1 MELLRRRGRR
11 SQKNMVT
18 DIKIPELG
26 ENIESAEVLTVLV
39 QAGQK
44 IEKDQ
49 PLIELE
55 TDKATAEVPSEASGT
70 VKEVLVK
77 AGQSVKV
84 GETILRLES
93 ADEKPDARSSEPERE
108 APRASAPSRV
118 SEPAEETIVP
128 SRTTADKTMDD
139 ENGRA
144 ASAKAP
150 SKPARP
156 KRAPARSAAPKKPA
170 PEPLRLVDTP
180 PQEEEAE
187 EDVAMPPELGQ
198 PAPAAPSVRRLA
210 RELGI
215 DIQQVPPSRGGRITE
230 EDVKSYARRLIA
242 GAQVH
247 EAPDLSMVRPGIPEL
262 PDFSA
267 WGEVEREHANKI
279 RRVTA
284 ETVSLSWNVIPH
296 VTQFDRADITEV
308 ESWRKRMHE
317 RSDASGAKITIT
329 AITVKV
335 LAAAL
340 KVFPKF
346 NSSYDA
352 RTEEIVYKK
361 YVNVGVAV
369 DTEHGL
375 LVPVI
380 HDADTKNI
388 LTIATELTDL
398 AERARARKVQ
408 TDELQ
413 GSNINLSNLGG
424 LGTTYFSP
432 IVTWPH
438 VAVIGL
444 GRASLEPV
452 YLDGTFTPRL
462 ILPLSISYD
471 HRVIDGAE
479 AARFLRWMAEAFAE
493 PMQLALEG

>member
-1 MELLRRRGRR
+1 MMTE
-11 SQKNMVT
+11 
-18 DIKIPELG
+18 IKIPELG
-26 ENIESAEVLTVLV
+26 ENIESAEVLSVLV

-93 ADEKPDARSSEPERE
+93 ADEAPARERSET
-108 APRASAPSRV
+108 PSRA
-118 SEPAEETIVP
+118 SEPARDTSRRPESSRTSEPSDETIVP
-128 SRTTADKTMDD
+128 SPAAAEQTLDD
-139 ENGRA
+139 ENGA
-144 ASAKAP
+144 TSKAP
-150 SKPARP
+150 SKPTRA
-156 KRAPARSAAPKKPA
+156 KRAPSRSSAPKPKPA

-180 PQEEEAE
+180 RAEED
-187 EDVAMPPELGQ
+187 EDVAMPPELGE

-215 DIQQVPPSRGGRITE
+215 DIQQVPPGRAGRITE
-230 EDVKSYARRLIA
+230 DDVKSYARRLIA
-242 GAQVH
+242 GAQ
-247 EAPDLSMVRPGIPEL
+247 EQEEPSLSVVRPGIPDL

-267 WGEVEREHANKI
+267 WGDTEREHASKI

-284 ETVSLSWNVIPH
+284 EAMSLSWNVIPH

-317 RSDASGAKITIT
+317 RADASGGKVTIT

-369 DTEHGL
+369 DTDHGL

-388 LTIATELTDL
+388 LAIAGELTDL
-398 AERARARKVQ
+398 AERARTRKIQ
-408 TDELQ
+408 ADELQ

-452 YLDGTFTPRL
+452 HLDGVFTPRL

>member
-1 MELLRRRGRR
+1 
-11 SQKNMVT
+11 MVT
-18 DIKIPELG
+18 EIKIPELG
-26 ENIESAEVLTVLV
+26 ENIESAEVLSVLV
-39 QAGQK
+39 KAGQK

-93 ADEKPDARSSEPERE
+93 AEEGGTSQAVESVPEPEPE
-108 APRASAPSRV
+108 V
-118 SEPAEETIVP
+118 VVP
-128 SRTTADKTMDD
+128 SRHAATAAEEDD
-139 ENGRA
+139 G
-144 ASAKAP
+144 ASTP
-150 SKPARP
+150 PPPRSERPA
-156 KRAPARSAAPKKPA
+156 KRAPARRTESKPKPPRPA
-170 PEPLRLVDTP
+170 EPLRLVDTP
-180 PQEEEAE
+180 APAEEETAP
-187 EDVAMPPELGQ
+187 PPELGD

-215 DIQQVPPSRGGRITE
+215 DIDQVAVGRSGRISE
-230 EDVKSYARRLIA
+230 EDVKSFARRLIA
-242 GAQVH
+242 GAQTETSTRVT
-247 EAPDLSMVRPGIPEL
+247 PSRGDIPQL
-262 PDFSA
+262 PDFSH
-267 WGEVEREHANKI
+267 WGEVEREHAGKI

-284 ETVSLSWNVIPH
+284 DAVSLSWNVIPH

-308 ESWRKRMHE
+308 ESWRKRMTE
-317 RSDASGAKITIT
+317 RADTSGAKVTIT

-346 NSSYDA
+346 NSSYDD

-361 YVNVGVAV
+361 YVNIGVAV

-380 HDADTKNI
+380 HNADDKNI
-388 LTIATELTDL
+388 TTIAAELTDL
-398 AERARARKVQ
+398 AERARSRKIQ
-408 TDELQ
+408 IEELQ
-413 GSNINLSNLGG
+413 GGNINLSNLGG

-444 GRASLEPV
+444 GRATQEPV
-452 YLDGTFTPRL
+452 QMDGSFTPRL

-479 AARFLRWMAEAFAE
+479 AARFLRWMAEAFEE

>member
-1 MELLRRRGRR
+1 
-11 SQKNMVT
+11 MVT

-26 ENIESAEVLTVLV
+26 ENIESAEVLSVLV
-39 QAGQK
+39 KAGQK

-49 PLIELE
+49 PIIELE
-55 TDKATAEVPSEASGT
+55 TDKATAEVPSETSGT

-93 ADEKPDARSSEPERE
+93 AEEGE
-108 APRASAPSRV
+108 PSRV
-118 SEPAEETIVP
+118 DSAPLPKPEVIVP
-128 SRTTADKTMDD
+128 SRNAATAAEEDD
-139 ENGRA
+139 GASTPPPAHPRA
-144 ASAKAP
+144 D
-150 SKPARP
+150 RP
-156 KRAPARSAAPKKPA
+156 VKRAPARRAEAKAKPPRA

-180 PQEEEAE
+180 APEEEETA
-187 EDVAMPPELGQ
+187 APPELGD

-215 DIQQVPPSRGGRITE
+215 DIDQVPAGRSGRISE

-242 GAQVH
+242 GAQP
-247 EAPDLSMVRPGIPEL
+247 EAPRIAPSRGDVPEL
-262 PDFSA
+262 PDFSH
-267 WGEVEREHANKI
+267 WGEVEREHAGKI

-284 ETVSLSWNVIPH
+284 DAVALSWNVIPH

-308 ESWRKRMHE
+308 ESWRKRMTE
-317 RSDASGAKITIT
+317 RAEGSDSKVTIT

-346 NSSYDA
+346 NSSYDD

-361 YVNVGVAV
+361 YVNIGVAV

-380 HDADTKNI
+380 HNADTKNI
-388 LTIATELTDL
+388 LAIAAELTDL
-398 AERARARKVQ
+398 ADRARSRKIQ
-408 TDELQ
+408 IEELQ
-413 GSNINLSNLGG
+413 GGNINLSNLGG

-432 IVTWPH
+432 IVTWP
-438 VAVIGL
+438 
-444 GRASLEPV
+444 
-452 YLDGTFTPRL
+452 
-462 ILPLSISYD
+462 
-471 HRVIDGAE
+471 
-479 AARFLRWMAEAFAE
+479 
-493 PMQLALEG
+493 

>member
-1 MELLRRRGRR
+1 
-11 SQKNMVT
+11 MVT

-26 ENIESAEVLTVLV
+26 ENIESAEVLSVLV

-93 ADEKPDARSSEPERE
+93 ADEKE
-108 APRASAPSRV
+108 APSPPRASPPARTSESSRASEPSRV
-118 SEPAEETIVP
+118 NEPTEETVVP
-128 SRTTADKTMDD
+128 SRPTAEKTMDD
-139 ENGRA
+139 ENGGPG
-144 ASAKAP
+144 KAP
-150 SKPARP
+150 AKPARSET
-156 KRAPARSAAPKKPA
+156 KRASARKSAAPKPRPPA

-180 PQEEEAE
+180 APE
-187 EDVAMPPELGQ
+187 EDEETAMPPELGE

-215 DIQQVPPSRGGRITE
+215 DIRQVPPGRGGRITE
-230 EDVKSYARRLIA
+230 EDVKSLARRLIA
-242 GAQVH
+242 GAQEH
-247 EAPDLSMVRPGIPEL
+247 EAPDLSLVRPGIPEL
-262 PDFSA
+262 PDFSE
-267 WGEVEREHANKI
+267 WGEVEREHASKI

-284 ETVSLSWNVIPH
+284 ETLSLSWSVIPH

-317 RSDASGAKITIT
+317 RADTSGAKVTIT

-369 DTEHGL
+369 DTDHGL

-388 LTIATELTDL
+388 MSIAAELTDL
-398 AERARARKVQ
+398 AERARSRKIQV
-408 TDELQ
+408 DELQ

-452 YLDGTFTPRL
+452 YLDGAFTPRL

-479 AARFLRWMAEAFAE
+479 AARFLRWMAETFQE

>member
-1 MELLRRRGRR
+1 
-11 SQKNMVT
+11 MVT

-26 ENIESAEVLTVLV
+26 ENIESAEVLSVLV

-93 ADEKPDARSSEPERE
+93 ADEGAPSRASE
-108 APRASAPSRV
+108 APREASRAAEAPRKAEPKNESTEEPSRASAEKT
-118 SEPAEETIVP
+118 SE
-128 SRTTADKTMDD
+128 DD
-139 ENGRA
+139 NG
-144 ASAKAP
+144 SSSPKAP
-150 SKPARP
+150 SKPARG
-156 KRAPARSAAPKKPA
+156 KRAPARTAAPKKPA

-180 PQEEEAE
+180 EEQDD
-187 EDVAMPPELGQ
+187 EDVAMPPELGE
-198 PAPAAPSVRRLA
+198 PAPASPSVRRLA

-215 DIQQVPPSRGGRITE
+215 DIQQVPAGRGGRITE

-242 GAQVH
+242 GAQEH
-247 EAPDLSMVRPGIPEL
+247 EAPGLALVRPGVPDL
-262 PDFSA
+262 PDFSK
-267 WGEVEREHANKI
+267 WGEVEREHASKI

-317 RSDASGAKITIT
+317 RADATAGAKVTIT

-388 LTIATELTDL
+388 MTIAAELTDL
-398 AERARARKVQ
+398 AERARERKVQ
-408 TDELQ
+408 ADELQ

-432 IVTWPH
+432 IVTWPQ

-444 GRASLEPV
+444 GRASQEPV
-452 YLDGTFTPRL
+452 YLDGSFTPRL

>member
-1 MELLRRRGRR
+1 M
-11 SQKNMVT
+11 MT

-26 ENIESAEVLTVLV
+26 ENIESAEVLSVLV
-39 QAGQK
+39 QAGQR

-93 ADEKPDARSSEPERE
+93 SAETGEASREEGGIHAKPTPASRDVAPAPPEDEL
-108 APRASAPSRV
+108 
-118 SEPAEETIVP
+118 
-128 SRTTADKTMDD
+128 
-139 ENGRA
+139 
-144 ASAKAP
+144 
-150 SKPARP
+150 
-156 KRAPARSAAPKKPA
+156 APARKRAAPRRPEKPETSEKPEKAAKPRSESAAPPA
-170 PEPLRLVDTP
+170 ARTPEPTPLRLVGTSTP
-180 PQEEEAE
+180 VE
-187 EDVAMPPELGQ
+187 EDAALPPELGD

-215 DIQQVPPSRGGRITE
+215 EIQEVPAGRSGRITE

-242 GAQVH
+242 
-247 EAPDLSMVRPGIPEL
+247 EAHSQPPGGLAIVPSTQPEL
-262 PDFSA
+262 PDFSH
-267 WGEVEREHANKI
+267 WGEVEREPAGKI

-284 ETVSLSWNVIPH
+284 EMVSLSWSVIPH

-308 ESWRKRMHE
+308 ESWRKRMSE
-317 RSDASGAKITIT
+317 RGEASGAKLTIT

-346 NSSYDA
+346 NASYDA
-352 RTEEIVYKK
+352 RTEEIVFKK

-369 DTEHGL
+369 DTDHGL

-380 HDADTKNI
+380 HHADAKNI
-388 LTIATELTDL
+388 LAIAAELGEL
-398 AERARARKVQ
+398 AERARARKIQ
-408 TDELQ
+408 IEELQ
-413 GSNINLSNLGG
+413 GGNINLSNLGG

-438 VAVIGL
+438 VAVVGL
-444 GRASLEPV
+444 GRARLEPV
-452 YLDGTFTPRL
+452 HLDGTFTPRL
-462 ILPLSISYD
+462 ILPLSLSYD
-471 HRVIDGAE
+471 HRVIDGAD
-479 AARFLRWMAEAFAE
+479 AARFLRWMAEAFEE

>member
-1 MELLRRRGRR
+1 
-11 SQKNMVT
+11 MVT

-26 ENIESAEVLTVLV
+26 ENIESAEVLSVLV

-70 VKEVLVK
+70 VTEVLVK

-93 ADEKPDARSSEPERE
+93 ADEKPEARSSERERASE
-108 APRASAPSRV
+108 SPRASDAPRPSRT
-118 SEPAEETIVP
+118 SEPAEETMGH
-128 SRTTADKTMDD
+128 SRNAADKTMDD
-139 ENGRA
+139 ENGSA
-144 ASAKAP
+144 ASAKVP
-150 SKPARP
+150 SKPARA

-180 PQEEEAE
+180 AEDEEEE
-187 EDVAMPPELGQ
+187 VAMPPELGQ

-215 DIQQVPPSRGGRITE
+215 DIQQVPAGRGGRITE
-230 EDVKSYARRLIA
+230 EDVKSFARRLIA
-242 GAQVH
+242 GAQEH
-247 EAPDLSMVRPGIPEL
+247 EAPDLSVVRPGIPEL
-262 PDFSA
+262 PDFSP
-267 WGEVEREHANKI
+267 WGETEREHASKI

-284 ETVSLSWNVIPH
+284 ETMSLSWNVIPH

-317 RSDASGAKITIT
+317 RADDSGAKVTIT

-388 LTIATELTDL
+388 MTIAAELTDL
-398 AERARARKVQ
+398 AERARERKIQ
-408 TDELQ
+408 ADELQ

-444 GRASLEPV
+444 GRASMEPV
-452 YLDGTFTPRL
+452 YLDGSFTPRL
-462 ILPLSISYD
+462 VLPLSISYD

-479 AARFLRWMAEAFAE
+479 AARFLRWMAETFQE

>member
-1 MELLRRRGRR
+1 
-11 SQKNMVT
+11 MVT

-26 ENIESAEVLTVLV
+26 ENIESAEVLSVLV
-39 QAGQK
+39 QAGQR

-93 ADEKPDARSSEPERE
+93 ADEKE
-108 APRASAPSRV
+108 APSPPRASPPSRTSEPSRASEPSRVNEPTEETVVSSQAPSRTA
-118 SEPAEETIVP
+118 AE
-128 SRTTADKTMDD
+128 KTMDD
-139 ENGRA
+139 ENGGPG
-144 ASAKAP
+144 KAP
-150 SKPARP
+150 AKSARSEP
-156 KRAPARSAAPKKPA
+156 KRPSARKSAAPKPRPPA

-180 PQEEEAE
+180 APE
-187 EDVAMPPELGQ
+187 EDEETAMPPELGE

-215 DIQQVPPSRGGRITE
+215 DIHQVAPGRGGRITE
-230 EDVKSYARRLIA
+230 EEVKSHARRLIA
-242 GAQVH
+242 GAQEH
-247 EAPDLSMVRPGIPEL
+247 EAPGLSLVRSGVPDL
-262 PDFSA
+262 PDFSE
-267 WGEVEREHANKI
+267 WGEVEREHASKI

-284 ETVSLSWNVIPH
+284 ETLSLSWSVIPH

-317 RSDASGAKITIT
+317 RADTSGAKVTIT

-369 DTEHGL
+369 DTDHGL

-388 LTIATELTDL
+388 MSIAAELTDL
-398 AERARARKVQ
+398 AERARSRKIQV
-408 TDELQ
+408 DELQ

-452 YLDGTFTPRL
+452 YLDGAFTPRL

-479 AARFLRWMAEAFAE
+479 AARFLRWMAETFQE

>member
-1 MELLRRRGRR
+1 MMTE
-11 SQKNMVT
+11 
-18 DIKIPELG
+18 IKIPELG
-26 ENIESAEVLTVLV
+26 ENIESAEVLSVLV

-93 ADEKPDARSSEPERE
+93 AESGE
-108 APRASAPSRV
+108 APEEKSAPSRV
-118 SEPAEETIVP
+118 TEPVAETVNP
-128 SRTTADKTMDD
+128 SRKAPQAAED
-139 ENGRA
+139 EDGS
-144 ASAKAP
+144 ASVPAKAP
-150 SKPARP
+150 RP
-156 KRAPARSAAPKKPA
+156 ERKRAPARSTASKARPEA
-170 PEPLRLVDTP
+170 PEPAPLRLVDIP
-180 PQEEEAE
+180 PSPE
-187 EDVAMPPELGQ
+187 EDTASPPDLGE

-215 DIQQVPPSRGGRITE
+215 NIHQVQPDRDGRISE
-230 EDVKSYARRLIA
+230 EGVKSYARRLIA
-242 GAQVH
+242 GAQT
-247 EAPDLSMVRPGIPEL
+247 EEQSGLSLVRPGIPEL
-262 PDFSA
+262 PDFSR
-267 WGEVEREHANKI
+267 WGEVEREHAGKI

-308 ESWRKRMHE
+308 ESWRKRMQE
-317 RSDASGAKITIT
+317 RGEGSGAKITIT

-340 KVFPKF
+340 KVFPRF
-346 NSSYDA
+346 NSSYDV
-352 RTEEIVYKK
+352 RTEEVVFKK
-361 YVNVGVAV
+361 YVNIGVAV
-369 DTEHGL
+369 DTDHGL

-388 LTIATELTDL
+388 LAIAAELTDL
-398 AERARARKVQ
+398 AARARSRKVQ
-408 TDELQ
+408 VEELQ
-413 GSNINLSNLGG
+413 GANINLSNLGG

-438 VAVIGL
+438 VAVLGL
-444 GRASLEPV
+444 GRATMEPV
-452 YLDGTFTPRL
+452 HLDGTFTPRL

-479 AARFLRWMAEAFAE
+479 AARFLRWMAEAFEE